1 MGAPGAGMMPP
12 GGQMPPQ
19 PMPQQQMPPQFW
31 NGKRAQE
38 RQIERTGQTRMD
50 RLGLEPGY
58 NLQAQPRGFSPGGK
72 GQGAMPPSPNM
83 ALMAALQRRMGG

>member
-1 MGAPGAGMMPP
+1 MGAPGTGMMPP
-12 GGQMPPQ
+12 AM
-19 PMPQQQMPPQFW
+19 QQQPQVQQQPQFW

-50 RLGLEPGY
+50 RLGPAGFAPPGY
-58 NLQAQPRGFSPGGK
+58 SPGGK
-72 GQGAMPPSPNM
+72 QPQQGQMPPSPNM

>member
-12 GGQMPPQ
+12 QPQ
-19 PMPQQQMPPQFW
+19 MPQQQMPQFW

-50 RLGLEPGY
+50 RLGQAAFPPPGY
-58 NLQAQPRGFSPGGK
+58 NPQVQPRGFSPGGK
-72 GQGAMPPSPNM
+72 GQSAMPPSPDM